1 MMNSRGL
8 AALPGVRAGDCVG
21 EVSMTISPF
30 KNAAASEVPERR
42 QQPPDGGE
50 ARGHPPSCRRPPNTP
65 PLSLG
70 VGERGGE
77 TEAAKKRARPG
88 RCGES

>member
-8 AALPGVRAGDCVG
+8 AALTGVRAGDWAG
-21 EVSMTISPF
+21 RSPWPSRIE
-30 KNAAASEVPERR
+30 NAAASEVPERR

-50 ARGHPPSCRRPPNTP
+50 ARGHPPSCRRPPNAP

-70 VGERGGE
+70 ERGGG

>member
-1 MMNSRGL
+1 MNSRGL
-8 AALPGVRAGDCVG
+8 AALPGVRAGDCGG
-21 EVSMTISPF
+21 EISMAISLF
-30 KNAAASEVPERR
+30 ENAAAREVPERR
-42 QQPPDGGE
+42 PPPRASSE
-50 ARGHPPSCRRPPNTP
+50 VRGHPPSCRRPPNAP

-70 VGERGGE
+70 ERGGG

>member
-1 MMNSRGL
+1 
-8 AALPGVRAGDCVG
+8 
-21 EVSMTISPF
+21 MTISPF